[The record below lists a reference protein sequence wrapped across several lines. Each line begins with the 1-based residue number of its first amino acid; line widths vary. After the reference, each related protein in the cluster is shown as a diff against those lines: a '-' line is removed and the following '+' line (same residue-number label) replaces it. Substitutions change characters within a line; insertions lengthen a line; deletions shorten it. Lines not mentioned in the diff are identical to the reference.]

1 MWSSLVNIYDDNFEV
16 EIDDEDNIFDEEDE
30 RSRLSGLLFNS
41 CI

>member
-1 MWSSLVNIYDDNFEV
+1 MWSNLVNIYDDNFEV

-30 RSRLSGLLFNS
+30 RSRLSGFLFNS